1 MTSAVWASLLL
12 VAFAVYVML
21 FCVRDIREHPDTR
34 LLSAQAWTVACVI
47 GTLLGCAAYLIA
59 GRSETR

>member
-1 MTSAVWASLLL
+1 MTSTALAPLVL
-12 VAFAVYVML
+12 VAFAVYVMV
-21 FCVRDIREHPDTR
+21 FCVRDLREHPDTR
-34 LLSAQAWTVACVI
+34 LMSAQAWMVACVI